1 MTTLAHSAKFALAA
15 LTVVSIASAAE
26 AGGRKGYF
34 VKDYTVAGPAHGY
47 SGRAGNYWCDY
58 VRHPNRVC
66 DADGN
71 NCKIVSWTLR
81 QTCY

>member
-1 MTTLAHSAKFALAA
+1 MTKIAHTFGFAFAALAVVTLAG
-15 LTVVSIASAAE
+15 AAE

-34 VKDYTVAGPAHGY
+34 VKDYQVSGPVHGY

-66 DADGN
+66 DANGN
-71 NCKIVSWTLR
+71 NCKIVGWTLR